1 MFMQEKKRVG
11 GKKELMFGGDEALFA
26 KVEGAYKEIQ
36 IELNE
41 LLQEKY
47 LMEAEDKI
55 TEEVRRRIQAIKSD
69 STPTIVKKQGTEEI
83 NRKLNEK
90 ITGSTNQP
98 TVAEQEVEQVKTDQ
112 KAEEVEVKKEPVDEQ
127 MERLKKYLKKGK

>member
-1 MFMQEKKRVG
+1 
-11 GKKELMFGGDEALFA
+11 
-26 KVEGAYKEIQ
+26 
-36 IELNE
+36 
-41 LLQEKY
+41 
-47 LMEAEDKI
+47 MEAEDKI

-98 TVAEQEVEQVKTDQ
+98 TVVEQEVEQVKTDQ
-112 KAEEVEVKKEPVDEQ
+112 KAEEVEVKKEPVDE
-127 MERLKKYLKKGK
+127 